1 MFIMNVESF
10 RFKIVVDIVYFSMA
24 VARASKCKA
33 PQSKKKPDHERNRS
47 PKLHIKKGPMQRK
60 KTSKRREESVD
71 VWLMKERKKKDN
83 ALFGKLDESVEY
95 DGLAYYRWKVV
106 RLPKVLSNDKL
117 IFVCSSSCK

>member
-47 PKLHIKKGPMQRK
+47 PKTSYQKKANAEK
-60 KTSKRREESVD
+60 KTSKRRKESVD

-95 DGLAYYRWKVV
+95 DGLAYYRWRVV
-106 RLPKVLSNDKL
+106 RLPKALSNDKL